1 MNVFSSIYYQMNF
14 CVDLTSDYFSAFISL
29 YFINILMQGREMICL
44 HWNISTVTIKKSSIL
59 LLLSNGISL
68 FLSVLE
74 MSLKEEKM
82 STI

>member
-1 MNVFSSIYYQMNF
+1 
-14 CVDLTSDYFSAFISL
+14 
-29 YFINILMQGREMICL
+29 MICL
-44 HWNISTVTIKKSSIL
+44 HWNISTVTIKKSSILLL